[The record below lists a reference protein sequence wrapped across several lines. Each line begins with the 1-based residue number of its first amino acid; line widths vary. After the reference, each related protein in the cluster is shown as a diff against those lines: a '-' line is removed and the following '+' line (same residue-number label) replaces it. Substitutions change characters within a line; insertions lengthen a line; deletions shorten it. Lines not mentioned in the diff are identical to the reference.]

1 MFEDQ
6 PTILSSDSSASYTPD
21 SSDDDKKRLIKKI
34 ITVGLIAI
42 ASLIVIIGL
51 VYLVTKFF
59 PSITKKPTP
68 TPISTTTV
76 PTLSSTLPT
85 QDPIAVNKAT
95 TTFSNLAIEYLSF
108 SDFYVPPDNKPVEV
122 KFSDYQLP
130 LNVKLDVLNYY
141 DVSRKI
147 NLDSGLDSLNNN
159 GFAIY
164 DNPWAKD
171 APDFYKIF
179 AKLEEKQI
187 PFFISS
193 DFITYYY
200 QAILK
205 KSFKDI
211 EKNIFYD
218 NLWALNKELYTLAK
232 NRYEA
237 RLATIGNINDSVLE
251 GERLEMAYFAVA
263 LELLKPTPEQ
273 IILKGA
279 IDDQTKFIAIEA
291 DRFYFVIPPYLRDD
305 VVQEVKLIK
314 AASKQVTKSPVLLYN
329 RDYSEFSVPTDYRA
343 NAKLNNFYLTT
354 KWLNSNFPINYR
366 SEACSDCLLDKEDW
380 RVSIIAANF
389 IAQDFASLPDLKN
402 RWARIYK
409 VIGFFKGLRED
420 LNYVHYRDSLI
431 ALFGQNYQVEQ
442 LFDDKNADAWANL
455 EKFRTKILT
464 YDFPAIQGAYDKTS
478 PENQSKL
485 GFKMLAEA
493 YWPNGYIF
501 DYFVSP
507 PLGNFLG
514 DKPAANNVTYCQR
527 GNLRCSGFSLDVV
540 NLTTPIIGNSFFD
553 ENTNYVGYGDEVSKL
568 QTQLNKNTVWHTT
581 SYWTSLDTIR
591 ALLSVD
597 RGKLPIFYRSE
608 AWQDRVLKTAAA
620 TWINFQLP
628 LEKFSF
634 NQLFKGNGLNFS
646 RWSENSYVEPN
657 LNLINELLA
666 NNNMLLKMFSTLQLD
681 QEAKEAS
688 INVQNASANLNALK
702 GIILKELGGTA
713 LTPEDNQTITDFA
726 KQLTVTALGD
736 RERQI
741 IVKGSKQKNGFME
754 DLGRLKIMVLVHQDG
769 ENKVFSVGPV
779 WDYQESR

>member
-6 PTILSSDSSASYTPD
+6 PTILSSDSSSNYPPD
-21 SSDDDKKRLIKKI
+21 SSSDDKKRLIKKI
-34 ITVGLIAI
+34 ITVGLIAVV
-42 ASLIVIIGL
+42 SLAVVVGL
-51 VYLVTKFF
+51 VYLITKFF
-59 PSITKKPTP
+59 PLINKPAPTP
-68 TPISTTTV
+68 TGTTTV
-76 PTLSSTLPT
+76 PTLSPTLPT
-85 QDPIAVNKAT
+85 QDPVIVSKST

-108 SDFYVPPDNKPVEV
+108 SDFYVPPDNKSVEA

-141 DVSRKI
+141 DISRKI

-159 GFAIY
+159 GFALY
-164 DNPWAKD
+164 DNPWSKE

-179 AKLEEKQI
+179 GKLEEKQI

-193 DFITYYY
+193 DFIIYYY
-200 QAILK
+200 QTILK

-237 RLATIGNINDSVLE
+237 RLAAIGNVNDSVLE

-263 LELLKPTPEQ
+263 LELLKPMPEQ

-279 IDDQTKFIAIEA
+279 LDDQTKFIAVEA
-291 DRFYFVIPPYLRDD
+291 ERFYFVVPPYLRDD

-314 AASKQVTKSPVLLYN
+314 AASKQKTKSPVLLYD
-329 RDYSEFSVPTDYRA
+329 RDYSEFTVPTDYQA

-366 SEACSDCLLDKEDW
+366 TADCPGCLLDKEDW
-380 RVSIIAANF
+380 RVSVIAANF
-389 IAQDFASLPDLKN
+389 ISQDFASLPDLKN

-442 LFDDKNADAWANL
+442 LFDDKNAEAWDNL

-478 PENQSKL
+478 LENQSKL
-485 GFKMLAEA
+485 GFKMLAES
-493 YWPNGYIF
+493 YWPNGYVF

-514 DKPAANNVTYCQR
+514 DKPALNNVTYC
-527 GNLRCSGFSLDVV
+527 GKENKRCSGFSLDVV
-540 NLTTPIIGNSFFD
+540 NLVTPIIGNSFFD

-581 SYWTSLDTIR
+581 NYWTNLDAIR
-591 ALLSVD
+591 SLLSVD

-688 INVQNASANLNALK
+688 INLQNASNNLSALK
-702 GIILKELGGTA
+702 GIILKELEGTA
-713 LTPEDNQTITDFA
+713 LTPEDNQVITDFA
-726 KQLTVTALGD
+726 KQLTVTALAD
-736 RERQI
+736 KERQI
-741 IVKGSKQKNGFME
+741 IVKGSKQKNGFLE
-754 DLGRLKIMVLVHQDG
+754 DLGRLKIMVLVHQEG

-779 WDYQESR
+779 WGYQKSR